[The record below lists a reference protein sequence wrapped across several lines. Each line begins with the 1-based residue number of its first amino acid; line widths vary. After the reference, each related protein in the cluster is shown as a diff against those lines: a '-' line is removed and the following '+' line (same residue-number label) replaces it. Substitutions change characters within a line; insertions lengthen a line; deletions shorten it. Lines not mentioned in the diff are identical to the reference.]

1 MKSAPTTIRSESAL
15 DKPDSITKCAEKLVK
30 RIKRHSPTKRIV
42 EALLERGY
50 LWRTEVN
57 IIAGLSNSPDE
68 IMRIR
73 ASVGRKNILC
83 HRVRIPTLDGRFT
96 QAGQYSLSPEGKM
109 IVRLALDQTKRCDK
123 PAAGQF
129 NAKDLV

>member
-1 MKSAPTTIRSESAL
+1 MKNAHTKQTDVSAL
-15 DKPDSITKCAEKLVK
+15 DKRDSITKCAEKLAN

-42 EALLERGY
+42 EALLEREY

-57 IIAGLSNSPDE
+57 LIAGLSNSPDE

-73 ASVGRKNILC
+73 ASIGKQNILC
-83 HRVRIPTLDGRFT
+83 PRVRIPTLDGRFT

-109 IVRLALDQTKRCDK
+109 IARLALEHGKR
-123 PAAGQF
+123 GVQ
-129 NAKDLV
+129 